1 MDKVKLFLQLM
12 RAGGPVM
19 WVILGCS
26 VLALVVFLEKVFQFH
41 RDEINV
47 RELLRGLTNVLKR
60 DGMVE
65 ALTLCDSTPGP
76 AARLLGAA
84 ILAHQRG
91 DRDIR
96 QAIDDAA
103 LDELPKLERR
113 VNLLGTLGFIL
124 PLLGFLGT
132 VLGMLKVF
140 ETEFVAV
147 ETISGPVM
155 SALVTTAAGL
165 SAAIPCYLGY
175 NYLVTRVNAITLDME
190 KAALEITAFF
200 DRHGKEIVEGETK
213 KDAPAGAEDKA

>member
-1 MDKVKLFLQLM
+1 MNNVKLFIQLM
-12 RAGGPVM
+12 RDGGPVM

-26 VLALVVFLEKVFQFH
+26 ILALAVFLEKVFQFH

-47 RELLRGLTNVLKR
+47 RELLRGLINVLKR

-91 DRDIR
+91 DTDIR
-96 QAIDDAA
+96 RAVDDAA

-113 VNLLGTLGFIL
+113 INLLGTLGFIL

-132 VLGMLKVF
+132 VLGMLRVF
-140 ETEFVAV
+140 DTVRGNEFISTD
-147 ETISGPVM
+147 TITAVM
-155 SALVTTAAGL
+155 SALITTAAGL
-165 SAAIPCYLGY
+165 TSAIPCYLGH

-200 DRHGKEIVEGETK
+200 SSRDGKAAEGGTEE
-213 KDAPAGAEDKA
+213 A